1 MLIGAVRHLF
11 AEAFVPLR
19 MVWTNHRIRH
29 APVNDPDIPHLEDA
43 DLEDL
48 VDSEAARAKELDEKL
63 QKVTASLSV
72 AVAVGGLVGQTLLQ
86 DLAASTAK
94 MAAAFIFLV
103 AAAYFATGVL
113 VGFGGLRAK
122 ERYGYGAAYRRIRAA
137 GGDAAR
143 RQLEAAVAW
152 AQRDNIIRSNEAT
165 AAAMSIR
172 NGIVAFAI
180 ALLIGTWAAV
190 FGKSWV
196 KDAAE
201 SRPTSIAVVCGQV
214 REPAPVPPPMVH
226 QAEEQSA
233 SMAPA
238 SRGAHRRRLDRK
250 KASEPAPRAGT
261 CPTTG
266 NDVDGPAPTVAKQD
280 GILPR

>member
-1 MLIGAVRHLF
+1 MLISAVRHLF

-19 MVWTNHRIRH
+19 MVWTNHRLRRSD
-29 APVNDPDIPHLEDA
+29 VRDPDIPHLGDA
-43 DLEDL
+43 DLEAL
-48 VDSEAARAKELDEKL
+48 VESEAARAKELDEKL

-86 DLAASTAK
+86 DLVASTTK

-113 VGFGGLRAK
+113 VGFGGLRGK

-137 GGDAAR
+137 GGDPAR
-143 RQLEAAVAW
+143 QQLEAAVAW

-190 FGKSWV
+190 FGKASV
-196 KDAAE
+196 KNAGEGRAA
-201 SRPTSIAVVCGQV
+201 SIAVVCRQE
-214 REPAPVPPPMVH
+214 REPAPTPSPMVQLSQEH
-226 QAEEQSA
+226 RVFA
-233 SMAPA
+233 SPA
-238 SRGAHRRRLDRK
+238 SQDTHRQPLDPK
-250 KASEPAPRAGT
+250 KATKLMRKAIACPAMCNA
-261 CPTTG
+261 
-266 NDVDGPAPTVAKQD
+266 VDSFALDDQPHS